1 MNQRTFLEQLD
12 AVDNEAEVRE
22 RLAAGNYNARHATL
36 AQEWLRRKESSR
48 STETAARKEAREEE
62 GLAISRRALAN
73 SQLATRI
80 AIVAIVL
87 SVVMAIQRV
96 IEWLSK

>member
-1 MNQRTFLEQLD
+1 MNQRNFLEQLD

-22 RLAAGNYNARHATL
+22 RLAAGNYNARHAAL
-36 AQEWLRRKESSR
+36 AQEWLRRKEASR
-48 STETAARKEAREEE
+48 NAEAAARKETREEA
-62 GLAISRRALAN
+62 GLAISRKALAN

-87 SVVMAIQRV
+87 SVIMAIQRV
-96 IEWLSK
+96 IEWLYK